1 MFSKIRHIHFV
12 GIGGTG
18 MNGIAEVL
26 INLGYKIS
34 GSDIKQTP
42 VTRRLKDMGGIIYQ
56 GHDKK
61 NIKGADVVVV
71 STAVETNNPEVTE
84 ARLQTIPVIPRAEM
98 LAELMRLKYSVTVIG
113 THGKTTTTSM
123 IGLVLAQGRLDP
135 TVVIG
140 GKLNN
145 FGSNAK
151 LGKGEY
157 IVAEGDESDGS
168 FLRLTPTI
176 AVVTNIDTDHLDY
189 YGSIN
194 NVRKAFLEFVNK
206 VPFYGS
212 VIVCSD
218 DVQTQ
223 KILPRIKR
231 RYITYG
237 IKNKA
242 DVKASDVV
250 TATFS
255 SEFNLLYCGKG
266 FGKVKLNIPGIH
278 NVYNALAAIAVGM
291 ELGLDIKDIKEAF
304 LEFKGVQ
311 RRIQVKGEVN
321 GVTVVDDYAHHP
333 TEIKATLSAVK
344 ENWEKRVIA
353 VFQPHRYTRTK
364 ILAKDFGKAFDRA
377 DMVIITNIYPAGEVP
392 IPGVTANLI
401 TQNIVSNNRTSVEFF
416 PSQEEIIDFLVGKV
430 TSGDLVITLGAGDI
444 WKVGER
450 LLEKLKISARGG
462 SAFG

>member
-18 MNGIAEVL
+18 MSGIAEVL
-26 INLGYKIS
+26 INLGYKVS

-42 VTRRLKDMGGIIYQ
+42 VTRRLKDMGGVIYQ

-61 NIKGADVVVV
+61 NIKEADVVVI
-71 STAVETNNPEVTE
+71 STAVDSNNPEVTE

-98 LAELMRLKYSVTVIG
+98 LAELMRLKYSITVIG

-123 IGLVLAQGRLDP
+123 IGLILAQGRLDP

-168 FLRLTPTI
+168 FLKLTPTI
-176 AVVTNIDTDHLDY
+176 AVVTNIDTDHLDH

-194 NVRKAFLEFVNK
+194 NVKKAFLEFVNK

-212 VIVCSD
+212 VIVCND

-223 KILPRIKR
+223 KIIPKIKR

-242 DVKASDVV
+242 DLEASNVV
-250 TATFS
+250 TSVFS
-255 SEFNLLYCGKG
+255 SEFNLIYCDKD

-278 NVYNALAAIAVGM
+278 NVYNGLAAIAVAM
-291 ELGLDIKDIKEAF
+291 ELGLDIEDIKEAF
-304 LEFKGVQ
+304 LEFKGVE
-311 RRIQVKGEVN
+311 RRIQVKDEVN
-321 GVTVVDDYAHHP
+321 GVIVVDDYAHHP

-344 ENWEKRVIA
+344 ENWEKRIIA

-364 ILAKDFGKAFDRA
+364 ILAKDFGKAFYDA
-377 DMVIITNIYPAGEVP
+377 DMVIITNIYSAGETP
-392 IPGVTANLI
+392 IPGVTANMI
-401 TQNIVSNNRTSVEFF
+401 AQNIISNNQANVEFF
-416 PSQEEIIDFLVGKV
+416 STQEEIIDFLIGEV

-444 WKVGER
+444 WKVGDQ
-450 LLEKLKISARGG
+450 LLNKLKEQKSNRR
-462 SAFG
+462 S